1 MSARLDQTAA
11 TSLLPNAPMQ
21 SGRGLHALIETKTSP
36 SRRTLRGLDWLNFFL
51 ADVQTGV
58 GPFLAIY
65 LAGYVYVLGFQLKI
79 IQEVVTITVF
89 IGFAIL
95 FLKEKLAWN
104 HLVAFAFLGVA
115 AFFAFAFKAPGP
127 GA

>member
-1 MSARLDQTAA
+1 MEAQAIALLEYCLAVPANRL
-11 TSLLPNAPMQ
+11 
-21 SGRGLHALIETKTSP
+21 
-36 SRRTLRGLDWLNFFL
+36 
-51 ADVQTGV
+51 
-58 GPFLAIY
+58 
-65 LAGYVYVLGFQLKI
+65 GYGHFSGFQLKI